1 MDRRRIVELRIM
13 LIKAAVGG
21 DADRENKDLLVE
33 VRSNLGELLALAD
46 VTLRIREV
54 YNRLIGGEGAL
65 DYFESR
71 SRLIDVVR
79 ASMRDLDDLEKAAKE
94 AL

>member
-1 MDRRRIVELRIM
+1 MDRQRITELRIM

-21 DADRENKDLLVE
+21 DADRKNKDLLVE
-33 VRSNLGELLALAD
+33 VRSNLGELLALAG

-54 YNRLIGGEGAL
+54 YNRLIGGEGVL

-79 ASMRDLDDLEKAAKE
+79 VSMGDLDDLEKAARE
-94 AL
+94 AP

>member
-1 MDRRRIVELRIM
+1 MDRRRIAELRIM
-13 LIKAAVGG
+13 LIKAAAGG
-21 DADRENKDLLVE
+21 DADRAHEDLLVE

-46 VTLRIREV
+46 AALRIRDV
-54 YNRLIGGEGAL
+54 YNRLIGGEGVL

-79 ASMRDLDDLEKAAKE
+79 SSMKELDALEEAARE
-94 AL
+94 AR

>member
-33 VRSNLGELLALAD
+33 VRSNLGELLALAG

-54 YNRLIGGEGAL
+54 YNRLIGGEGVL

>member
-79 ASMRDLDDLEKAAKE
+79 ASMRDLDDLEKAARE
-94 AL
+94 AP

>member
-79 ASMRDLDDLEKAAKE
+79 VSMGDLDDLEKAARE
-94 AL
+94 AP